1 MAGLAALGFLG
12 TAALH
17 STGYDSI
24 VHAAKNVPGFLGQVM
39 PALWLAFSLD
49 LTVLG
54 LIVGILAHRPAD
66 VGRPIPVIAAL
77 CPLAAAGLQL
87 EVHWPYPSDRSA
99 HRLGGSYVGQR
110 GDVVA
115 AFRSDENRSG
125 TKGVGVILGMADK
138 VHRSPAESV
147 ETTT

>member
-1 MAGLAALGFLG
+1 MTRDRGARLLAGLAAFGFLG

-24 VHAAKNVPGFLGQVM
+24 VHMAKNVPGFLGHVM

-54 LIVGILAHRPAD
+54 LIVGILALRPAD
-66 VGRPIPVIAAL
+66 VGRPILVIAAL

-87 EVHWPYPSDRSA
+87 KFIGFIPPTGLLIALGVLTWASAAMWSPRSGVT
-99 HRLGGSYVGQR
+99 RTGVGQ
-110 GDVVA
+110 
-115 AFRSDENRSG
+115 
-125 TKGVGVILGMADK
+125 K
-138 VHRSPAESV
+138 VLE
-147 ETTT
+147 